1 MLDSPLPSSVP
12 ASEGSSKVILLV
24 DDDEPVRG
32 MLAMG
37 IASLGHRVL
46 TAGSAEEAL
55 ETARQNPDLNLAVI
69 DIRMPGMS
77 GVELAG
83 KLRELHPAL
92 RTLFCTGSTLD
103 SLAQQGVDLDA
114 GDYLLKPVTL
124 AVLREKLGC
133 VRD

>member
-1 MLDSPLPSSVP
+1 MFEKISPSP
-12 ASEGSSKVILLV
+12 ASGGAGKTILLV

-37 IASLGHRVL
+37 ISSLGHQVL

-55 ETARQNPDLNLAVI
+55 ETARQNTELNLAVI

-83 KLRELHPAL
+83 RLRELHPAL

-103 SLAQQGVDLDA
+103 SLAQQGVDMDA

-124 AVLREKLGC
+124 AALREKLGSAS
-133 VRD
+133 D